1 MYRGIQ
7 RAQGKRVV
15 DHGREFTLL
24 VEVSSAAEID
34 GFADHSDVGAEQRRY
49 RLNIWVDPASRFSTS
64 TVWTWTGPTWKQSC
78 KIPVEIGSSDYD
90 GTLSVE
96 VERVGRPDCGSGRP
110 DPGTS
115 HGRAVVGRA
124 KVGLPKLGEEKGG
137 RFGLVRACGGECKA
151 EGFVFLNMKL
161 VKRQKRGFDD
171 GLIN

>member
-34 GFADHSDVGAEQRRY
+34 GFADHSDVGAEQRWY

-78 KIPVEIGSSDYD
+78 KIPVEIGSSYYD

-96 VERVGRPDCGSGRP
+96 VERVGRPDCGR
-110 DPGTS
+110 
-115 HGRAVVGRA
+115 VGPTRERRTVA
-124 KVGLPKLGEEKGG
+124 PSSGG
-137 RFGLVRACGGECKA
+137 RRWGCRSWGRRREGGLGS
-151 EGFVFLNMKL
+151 
-161 VKRQKRGFDD
+161 
-171 GLIN
+171 